1 VTSSTSLLKPVNAH
15 VNLLGI
21 LQVVWG
27 CIGLLLGVST
37 LMLAAGAVMVGVTS
51 TGRGVPA
58 GVTAAA
64 FAACAAAFLVFGLG
78 NAWAGA
84 AVRRRQAS
92 GRLAALGLAL
102 PNLFV
107 LPFGTALGIYAMWV
121 LLHDETRL
129 MFQRSVGRR
138 DGQPREDLNRS

>member
-1 VTSSTSLLKPVNAH
+1 MISGNPSLTPVKAH
-15 VNLLGI
+15 VNLLGL
-21 LQVVWG
+21 LQLVWG

-51 TGRGVPA
+51 GRGIPA

-64 FAACAAAFLVFGLG
+64 FAACAAALLAFGIG

-84 AVRRRQAS
+84 AVSRRQPA

-121 LLHDETRL
+121 LLNDETKL
-129 MFQRSVGRR
+129 MFPDSRH
-138 DGQPREDLNRS
+138 GQSREDGARS